1 MSSVSKIPKLL
12 VDIHTHLYLP
22 RYASLLRTRTIAPRI
37 LSRTT
42 TSGQSEERL
51 LILENEPSGGRPV
64 GPQYWDRDEK
74 LKFMDKH
81 GIDISIVSTANPW
94 LDFLPYPE
102 ALSLAKDLNTDL
114 ESYCATSPELASS
127 PSIRRLYALGLLP
140 LVPNAPPDALASFV
154 RDLAANHPNIR
165 GIIMGTRGIGKGLD
179 DPALESM
186 WAALAETGLVVFLH
200 PHYGLSSG
208 ENVWG
213 EQDNGHVLPLA
224 LGFPFETTAAVTRLI
239 LAGTLDRHPD
249 LRILL
254 AHAAG
259 ALPALSSRLSSCI
272 VHDPRVAARLQHDAR
287 FYLGRLYYDAV
298 AYGSAELEFVSAT
311 IGRAD
316 HFDSSSSV
324 VVGKTAGSVEDKERG
339 SARIMFGTDHPFFPP
354 IEDGKEEAKWQSV
367 VENLEAVRD
376 VPCWSEEAKDGV
388 RGRNALRIFGII

>member
-1 MSSVSKIPKLL
+1 MSSVSKLPKLL

-22 RYASLLRTRTIAPRI
+22 RYASLLRTRTTAPRI

-42 TSGQSEERL
+42 ISGQSEERL
-51 LILENEPSGGRPV
+51 LILDNEPSGGRPV

-114 ESYCATSPELASS
+114 ESYCVTSPALASS
-127 PSIRRLYALGLLP
+127 PSLHRLYALGLLP
-140 LVPNAPPDALASFV
+140 LVPNAPSDALASFV

-165 GIIMGTRGIGKGLD
+165 GIIM
-179 DPALESM
+179 
-186 WAALAETGLVVFLH
+186 V
-200 PHYGLSSG
+200 G

-259 ALPALSSRLSSCI
+259 ALPALSSRLASCI

-287 FYLGRLYYDAV
+287 YYLGRLYYDAV

-311 IGRAD
+311 VGRA
-316 HFDSSSSV
+316 HRFDSSSPEV
-324 VVGKTAGSVEDKERG
+324 TGKTAGNAEDKERG
-339 SARIMFGTDHPFFPP
+339 SARIMFGTDHPFFP
-354 IEDGKEEAKWQSV
+354 AY
-367 VENLEAVRD
+367 
-376 VPCWSEEAKDGV
+376 
-388 RGRNALRIFGII
+388 